1 MDCLHTTIS
10 IGLAAPFRALHL
22 SDSHICRADARDG
35 HTLAMIAERF
45 GTTMR
50 ALLERNPNLT
60 PNDFTNGQAFCV

>member
-1 MDCLHTTIS
+1 MLFRS
-10 IGLAAPFRALHL
+10 RQAACAGR
-22 SDSHICRADARDG
+22 IYTARDG
-35 HTLAMIAERF
+35 DTLAMIAERF

>member
-35 HTLAMIAERF
+35 ARKMSLAQHRQAEFDAGVPGRSERF
-45 GTTMR
+45 LR
-50 ALLERNPNLT
+50 AQL
-60 PNDFTNGQAFCV
+60 A

>member
-35 HTLAMIAERF
+35 ARKMALAQHRQAEF
-45 GTTMR
+45 DAGVPGPQR
-50 ALLERNPNLT
+50 AVFARPTGLCR
-60 PNDFTNGQAFCV
+60 